1 MASKATEGTTSHALA
16 TLVIEREGLPT
27 RYVPLI
33 TGHIRIGR
41 DAGCEL
47 VLASQFVS
55 RHHAEIIANA
65 DGFELVD
72 LGSRNGTALNGRR
85 IQANTPYV
93 LREGDKFI
101 IEEFSIGL
109 IASANSEDTIAR
121 TARAADELYV
131 DVQAMEVWIGDRL
144 LNLRQAR
151 LLKLLA
157 YLYEHRGRVCS
168 EEELG
173 NHVWAVEGA
182 ENLGVPLFDSSSL
195 HQLIYLARRA
205 IERTPSKPRYL
216 RNVPGLGYRLYE
228 HPQSED

>member
-1 MASKATEGTTSHALA
+1 LA

-27 RYVPLI
+27 RYVPLT
-33 TGHIRIGR
+33 TGRMRIGR
-41 DAGCEL
+41 DASCEL

-55 RHHAEIIANA
+55 RHHAELIAKD

-85 IQANTPYV
+85 IQADTPYV

-109 IASANSEDTIAR
+109 IAGMNSEETIAR

-157 YLYEHRGRVCS
+157 YLYENRGRVCS

-182 ENLGVPLFDSSSL
+182 DSIGVPLFDSSSL

-205 IERTPSKPRYL
+205 IESTPSKPRYL

-228 HPQSED
+228 HPHSDD